1 MDRAQGND
9 TLNSGD
15 QVRYYNGST
24 GLLVKEQFDN
34 CSRCHKSFEESCA
47 QQFCDCL
54 INDDVEVI
62 KGEAVMINKIMKK
75 YKNSCGWKITLQKND
90 LPTLHFV
97 IFESSPFF
105 KLAGELTVG
114 QLCAFKA
121 ILKNDNRDSTSS
133 RTKRNDENDNILL
146 NVYHLRI

>member
-9 TLNSGD
+9 TLNIDD
-15 QVRYYNGST
+15 QVKYYN

-34 CSRCHKSFEESCA
+34 CCRCHKSYEESCA
-47 QQFCDCL
+47 QQFCDCY
-54 INDDVEVI
+54 INDDVKVM
-62 KGEAVMINKIMKK
+62 KGEAVMISKTMKK
-75 YKNSCGWKITLQKND
+75 YKNSYGWKMTLQMND
-90 LPTLHFV
+90 KPSLHFV

-105 KLAGELTVG
+105 KLAGELNVG

-121 ILKNDNRDSTSS
+121 IVKNDNRDSTS